1 MVTACLVDVYDTI
14 LNSDFGPR
22 LQALTALIGVEPA
35 TWAAE
40 WFKTGT
46 ERGRGKLSMADSFAR
61 TLRACGIAPS
71 GALVDSLVSKD
82 AELLRDGS
90 HLYDDSAEFLGKL
103 RSRGIGIALVSNC
116 SQSTRQML
124 EHLGV
129 IALTDAAIL
138 SCEVGSLKPSPE
150 IYLDALE
157 ALGAAPADAVMVD
170 DQARFC
176 TGAEAVGVRA
186 IQISRD
192 DPIAPDGPGDHGSPG
207 GQPPDP
213 GFPVVRTLLGA
224 LRLL

>member
-14 LNSDFGPR
+14 LYSDFTAR
-22 LQALTALIGVEPA
+22 VRALTPLIGVDPGV
-35 TWAAE
+35 WAKE
-40 WFKTGT
+40 WLKTGT
-46 ERGRGKLSMADSFAR
+46 ERGEGKLSMADSFAL
-61 TLRACGIAPS
+61 TLGACGIDPS
-71 GALVDSLVSKD
+71 PALVRDLVSAD
-82 AELLRDGS
+82 AELLRNDS
-90 HLYDDSAEFLGKL
+90 HLYDDTVPFLVEI
-103 RSRGIGIALVSNC
+103 RSRGMGIALVSNC

-124 EHLGV
+124 EYLGV

-138 SCEVGSLKPSPE
+138 SCEIGFLKPSPE

-157 ALGAAPADAVMVD
+157 ALGVAPADAVMVD

-176 TGAEAVGVRA
+176 AGAEAVGVRA